1 MSSSSDAGAQ
11 QRSQEQQ
18 HSVSAAQV
26 PVGELE
32 PDAFPLGMWWSDA
45 LRSHP
50 AWCAGL

>member
-26 PVGELE
+26 PVGGTG
-32 PDAFPLGMWWSDA
+32 AGRFPPGYVVA
-45 LRSHP
+45 
-50 AWCAGL
+50 